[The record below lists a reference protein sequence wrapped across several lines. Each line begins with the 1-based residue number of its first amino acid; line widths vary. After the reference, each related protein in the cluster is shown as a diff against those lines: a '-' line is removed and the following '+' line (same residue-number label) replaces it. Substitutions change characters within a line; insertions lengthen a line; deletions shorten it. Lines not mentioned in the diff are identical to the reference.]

1 MNVSLFAKPV
11 PFSFFFFSKWSKRFF
26 LLRSL
31 VDRCQIMTHTCKKKD
46 DKFVWKPFE
55 SPLSICS
62 KAVQFM
68 EDLALITA

>member
-1 MNVSLFAKPV
+1 
-11 PFSFFFFSKWSKRFF
+11 
-26 LLRSL
+26 
-31 VDRCQIMTHTCKKKD
+31 MTETCKKKD

-62 KAVQFM
+62 KAVQLM